1 MQVRILDK
9 RGDEVVRFYLVNTNG
24 SAIDHIAGLKEK
36 LQKMY
41 PPKQFKIRITL

>member
-9 RGDEVVRFYLVNTNG
+9 HGDEVARFNLVNTNG